1 MSATLNAGSF
11 RSDDTLYGASRT
23 LKSYLR
29 SILMH
34 KHGIRLIPKSALG
47 LGCAK
52 TPAPAAHVETSQRNC
67 APIVLRARFDTLLE
81 NCIFY
86 ISLLYEFSLRL
97 GQYQSFGDVRLNVRF
112 ARKRTRLGDL
122 WARRYRVEAEGLGLP
137 FWPIAGLG
145 QNEEPGGFGGEARRR
160 RRLEQRTEM
169 TTTRT
174 HFTFRVAMLPP
185 RPPKPPPPRPPKP
198 PPPPPAA

>member
-1 MSATLNAGSF
+1 M
-11 RSDDTLYGASRT
+11 
-23 LKSYLR
+23 
-29 SILMH
+29 
-34 KHGIRLIPKSALG
+34 
-47 LGCAK
+47 
-52 TPAPAAHVETSQRNC
+52 
-67 APIVLRARFDTLLE
+67 LE
-81 NCIFY
+81 NCVFY
-86 ISLLYEFSLRL
+86 ISRMYEFLHSQ

-137 FWPIAGLG
+137 FWPITGLG

-198 PPPPPAA
+198 PPPPPRRIADRRPPLQTNWKSCPRSLALRVPTSLQTKCFLRSLGEVFGLDMSIAPTIYGLGHPSRS